1 MQNRLDEMFDQWI
14 DKLCEGVPAIFRKL
28 YLKVG
33 RTHLGWHILLFFN
46 SLGRKMGDILKIFSS
61 DEEMNR
67 FLSEFPARF
76 IPTVSLIAGNRDQEH
91 DFHLS
96 ARGTRFRMLLA
107 LLILSAFGVAFSSGP
122 DMAVCALSLA
132 LSFLGSAVSLPY
144 RPISGNLRQIF
155 VEGRILYA
163 ASFTVLLGH
172 WFRQYLRNGIASN
185 IFLQSA
191 MLIALI
197 LHFSVFLAVIAFN
210 RRQHLFL
217 RLLDG
222 LTGILPA
229 LAAAAATSLLP
240 QAISG
245 EGAAAAL
252 ACALAAWMLF
262 ASDRIESLEVLGGI
276 TVHFGQIITGALTGA
291 GYFLLLVSAWQ
302 VV

>member
-1 MQNRLDEMFDQWI
+1 MQNRLDEKFDQWI
-14 DKLCEGVPAIFRKL
+14 DALCEGVPAFIRKL
-28 YLKVG
+28 YQKVG

-46 SLGRKMGDILKIFSS
+46 SLGRKTGEILKNFSS

-67 FLSEFPARF
+67 FLSGIPGRLL
-76 IPTVSLIAGNRDQEH
+76 PTVGLGSRGYEQ
-91 DFHLS
+91 HLGIRLS
-96 ARGTRFRMLLA
+96 VRGTRFRMLLA
-107 LLILSAFGVAFSSGP
+107 LLVLSAFGVAFSSGA
-122 DMAVCALSLA
+122 DMAICALSLA

-163 ASFTVLLGH
+163 ASFAVLLSH
-172 WFRQYLRNGIASN
+172 WFRKYLRNGIASN
-185 IFLQSA
+185 VFLQST

-197 LHFSVFLAVIAFN
+197 LHFSIFLAVIAFN

-217 RLLDG
+217 RLMDG

-240 QAISG
+240 AAISG

-262 ASDRIESLEVLGGI
+262 ASDRIESAEVLGGI
-276 TVHFGQIITGALTGA
+276 TIPLGQLVTGSLTGV
-291 GYFLLLVSAWQ
+291 GYFLLLVSSWR